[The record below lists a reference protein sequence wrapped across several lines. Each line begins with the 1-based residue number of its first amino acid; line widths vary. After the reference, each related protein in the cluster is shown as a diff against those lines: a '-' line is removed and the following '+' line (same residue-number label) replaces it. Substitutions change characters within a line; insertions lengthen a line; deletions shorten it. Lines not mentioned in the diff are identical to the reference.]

1 MLTGPLA
8 LLGTF
13 GLSRFHALD
22 ARSLGLCLHRARLL
36 AGALQRWESCG
47 RDDCLLLGHF
57 GADRLPLVGGGR
69 CRPEYDEVD
78 GCRRI
83 GSKLSIFL
91 VYSSHIEFFVR
102 ARGLLS
108 RLWRACQGH
117 HLCRGR
123 QVAPTRARE
132 PPDETT
138 AEE

>member
-13 GLSRFHALD
+13 GLSRLRALD
-22 ARSLGLCLHRARLL
+22 ARSLGLCLHHAVLT
-36 AGALQRWESCG
+36 GALQRWESCG
-47 RDDCLLLGHF
+47 RDNCLLLGHF
-57 GADRLPLVGGGR
+57 GADRLPLVGERR
-69 CRPEYDEVD
+69 CRPGYDEID

-83 GSKLSIFL
+83 GSKLSIFP
-91 VYSSHIEFFVR
+91 VYSSHSELFVR
-102 ARGLLS
+102 ARDLLS

-123 QVAPTRARE
+123 QVAPTWAGE